1 MRLFKNSETG
11 VADWFVKT
19 SSPTLPSITSEEA
32 SRIVSMPPAMNEDL
46 LDAEMTVV
54 EKCASVKRPYFYNRA
69 WDARSVASL
78 REMCLACNCTMC
90 ETSPD
95 DETAKAKAAKTKEE
109 TKTAMS
115 KVSSTLTSASGM
127 VIPSSSMKIDLGD
140 TFHLDSVK
148 ERPAKADWQK
158 NSAAQKLEKPNTMA
172 GAHSIAKIGGGED
185 FFLSPHLF
193 TKPGQNSVTNP
204 MAIQAL
210 AESKEDS
217 PKQKLVKDK
226 EDKEMESKAEKTAK
240 YKDITAKMKMADGKN
255 VQLGKV
261 FATESLNAQPGI
273 HNPGTTMKLMQ
284 QGLKA
289 IPDQTAGE
297 KIAGQNKEHVASIQ
311 KQASADRSWDAE
323 KAASTFTISDSFYD
337 SLKKRMGSTGK

>member
-172 GAHSIAKIGGGED
+172 GSHSIAKIGGGED

-226 EDKEMESKAEKTAK
+226 EDKEIQERLQKLFKRLIYYYEMTSFNSVTGPTIQE
-240 YKDITAKMKMADGKN
+240 MDGFVN
-255 VQLGKV
+255 VNL
-261 FATESLNAQPGI
+261 
-273 HNPGTTMKLMQ
+273 
-284 QGLKA
+284 
-289 IPDQTAGE
+289 
-297 KIAGQNKEHVASIQ
+297 
-311 KQASADRSWDAE
+311 
-323 KAASTFTISDSFYD
+323 FYD
-337 SLKKRMGSTGK
+337 PVSVQQQIIVKNKKQNTDGSLSDVSAELAKQRVIDIDVPEAFVCEVTLNYWPKVRTVPSM